1 VKYLPLVWAGI
12 WRKPGRAILMFLS
25 VVNAFLLFGLLQGFV
40 GGLSNAAS
48 GAHAD
53 LLFTTSRVSLYEPL
67 PLSVAAGI
75 RRVEGV
81 RAVSPLVTFRG
92 YYQTPRQFIRA
103 YAVDVSQL
111 PDATPALQ
119 VPADQLEALRKT
131 RTGVIVSQDL
141 AARYGWRIGQRIPL
155 MSQVW
160 TNEDGTRAWSF
171 QVVGIYRAD
180 SSVLLRNAMLMS
192 YDYLDGARQNG
203 RETASAFILRLRS
216 AGDAD
221 RVERAVDAMFR
232 NSPDETRTA
241 SESQAALDAVKQI
254 GDVGALSAAVV
265 SAVFLAL
272 MFSVG
277 ATMHQAV
284 RERTSELAMLKV
296 FGLSASGLVALLVA
310 ESGVLFGVAAMIGLG
325 LAAAAI
331 GPITKLIG
339 FTAIQPAPTFLWGI
353 AAALLLA
360 LAASSL
366 PALRAARLRI
376 VDALAER

>member
-1 VKYLPLVWAGI
+1 
-12 WRKPGRAILMFLS
+12 
-25 VVNAFLLFGLLQGFV
+25 
-40 GGLSNAAS
+40 
-48 GAHAD
+48 
-53 LLFTTSRVSLYEPL
+53 
-67 PLSVAAGI
+67 
-75 RRVEGV
+75 
-81 RAVSPLVTFRG
+81 
-92 YYQTPRQFIRA
+92 
-103 YAVDVSQL
+103 
-111 PDATPALQ
+111 
-119 VPADQLEALRKT
+119 
-131 RTGVIVSQDL
+131 
-141 AARYGWRIGQRIPL
+141 
-155 MSQVW
+155 
-160 TNEDGTRAWSF
+160 
-171 QVVGIYRAD
+171 
-180 SSVLLRNAMLMS
+180 MLMS